1 MLAIVK
7 MLTIK
12 KLLCLNIYIY
22 IYIYIMLSC
31 LIQVFAIDMG
41 RLVAGASCRGEFE
54 ERVTQLVD
62 EVKQSDGSIILFID
76 EVHTLIGAGSG
87 RGALDAANMLKPALA
102 RGELKVVLLFFSN
115 GMWHGVK
122 FNMFTFFFW
131 YFLFL

>member
-12 KLLCLNIYIY
+12 KLLSKY

-122 FNMFTFFFW
+122 FNMFTFIFW